1 MARSG
6 NPPTYEA
13 IRSRTSLYVEYAD
26 GTKEYHD
33 LASDPDKRRNTF
45 AALSSAEQAA
55 LSAALAA
62 VEGCEGATSC
72 WAAERPKAER
82 LGGIAQ

>member
-1 MARSG
+1 MPFDRAR
-6 NPPTYEA
+6 
-13 IRSRTSLYVEYAD
+13 RYAD

-62 VEGCEGATSC
+62 VEGCEGAASC
-72 WAAERPKAER
+72 WAAERPKAGR